1 MTDQNTTFLWKV
13 GGPAGQGVMT
23 TGLLLSKLCS
33 RSGAQVFDYAEYP
46 SLIQGGHNTYE
57 VLSSTEPVSNRQ
69 WHVNYLVCLDKQT
82 LEEHRHRLTAN
93 STVLLDPAAGEL
105 PQDTEYTVLP
115 LPLKEILAELKANS
129 IMVNMI
135 ALGASWALVGG
146 KKDLLVRLIA
156 EQFGKKG
163 NEIVALNQACATRGY
178 DVVLEQVFQNASFPW
193 LDSLE
198 QYPIVM
204 SGNDAFSLAA
214 AAADCRFYA
223 SYPMTPSSSVLSTL
237 ANWQNTTNMIVRHA
251 EDEVGVV
258 SEALGASF
266 AGVRSAVGTSGGGF
280 ALMTESLSYA
290 GIAEIPLVVFL
301 SQRPG
306 PATGLPTWTEQG
318 DLLFACYAG
327 HGEFPKI
334 VLAPG
339 DATEM
344 VTITNQAFDLADIY
358 QTPVLVLSDKFLSE
372 SRMWLDRTITETAL
386 AQTPDYGKTVREPSE
401 LPYLR
406 YKITDDGISERL
418 VPGAPGTHYQANS
431 YEHLEDS
438 HTTEDAEERTKQVE
452 KRLRKQATYLQNH
465 WQMPEIFG
473 ELDASKYVFVTWGS
487 SKMVVAQARTLLD
500 EPTAHI
506 HFTHVYPMDREK
518 ITELFAPDRH
528 YVLVENNA
536 TGQFGTL
543 LRSEAGVDI
552 KHTIHKYDGRAFYS
566 EEIVAALEQHDR

>member
-1 MTDQNTTFLWKV
+1 MAKQQTAFLWKV
-13 GGPAGQGVMT
+13 GAPAGQGVMT
-23 TGLLLSKLCS
+23 TGLLFSKLCAQ
-33 RSGAQVFDYAEYP
+33 SGGNVFDYAEYP

-57 VLSSTEPVSNRQ
+57 VLCSTSPVNNRAWQ
-69 WHVNYLVCLDKQT
+69 VDYLVCLDKVT
-82 LEEHRHRLTAN
+82 LETHEHRLR
-93 STVLLDPAAGEL
+93 SGSIVLFDPAAGKIS
-105 PQDTEYTVLP
+105 PTGDYTIIA
-115 LPLKEILAELKANS
+115 LPLKELLAELKANS
-129 IMVNMI
+129 IMANMI

-146 KKDLLVRLIA
+146 QRKKLETLIA

-163 NEIVALNQACATRGY
+163 AEIVKLNQNCADRGFETI
-178 DVVLEQVFQNASFPW
+178 VGNTTTTITFPW
-193 LDSLE
+193 HKPE
-198 QYPIVM
+198 KTPIVLG
-204 SGNDAFSLAA
+204 GNDAFSLAA

-223 SYPMTPSSSVLSTL
+223 SYPMTPSSSVLATL
-237 ANWQNTTNMIVRHA
+237 AAWQKMTDMVVRHA

-266 AGVRSAVGTSGGGF
+266 AGVRAAVGTSGGGF

-290 GIAEIPLVVFL
+290 GIGEIPLVVFL

-339 DATEM
+339 DVTEM
-344 VTITNQAFDLADIY
+344 VVLTKQAFDLADIY

-372 SRMWLDRTITETAL
+372 SRMVLDSEVVEREL
-386 AQTPDYGKTVREPSE
+386 STPPEYGKTIRQVDE

-406 YKITDDGISERL
+406 YKNTDDGISPRL
-418 VPGAPGTHYQANS
+418 IPGTPGTHYQANS

-438 HTTEDAEERTKQVE
+438 HTTEDPEERSMQVE
-452 KRLRKQATYLQNH
+452 KRLRKQATYLSNH
-465 WQMPEIFG
+465 WQMPSIEGSLERAEYI
-473 ELDASKYVFVTWGS
+473 FVTWGS
-487 SKMVVAQARTLLD
+487 SKLVVSQARD
-500 EPTAHI
+500 MMDQPTAHI

-518 ITELFAPDRH
+518 VAALFAPNRH

-552 KHTIHKYDGRAFYS
+552 KHSIRKYDGRAFYS
-566 EEIVAALEQHDR
+566 EEILAALESA